1 MKKYGYIEI
10 DVEVVV
16 DPNYPQFDAL
26 TIYKELIG
34 QQLVVIES
42 KVYYEAYYH
51 ILKQLQSIKELPFER
66 MIVDADPRA
75 VDIPYYCDNEIVQKK
90 VDDKILEYTLD

>member
-16 DPNYPQFDAL
+16 DPNYPQYDAF

-34 QQLVVIES
+34 KKLVVIES
-42 KVYYEAYYH
+42 KVYYEAYCH
-51 ILKQLQSIKELPFER
+51 ILK
-66 MIVDADPRA
+66 
-75 VDIPYYCDNEIVQKK
+75 
-90 VDDKILEYTLD
+90 